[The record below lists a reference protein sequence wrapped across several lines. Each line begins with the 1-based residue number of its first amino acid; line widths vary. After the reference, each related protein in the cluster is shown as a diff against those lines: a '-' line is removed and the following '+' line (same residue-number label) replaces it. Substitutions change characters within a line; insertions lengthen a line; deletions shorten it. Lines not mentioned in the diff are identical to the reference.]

1 MQEKREDIRGER
13 REKFDNLSMLGQIS
27 DAEGRRAA
35 KKRRDSRLFEVF
47 KGLIFSPM
55 RTLRSA
61 EFMKMFG
68 FYGFLQISV
77 D

>member
-47 KGLIFSPM
+47 KGLIFSIEMMDGLAAPPK
-55 RTLRSA
+55 A
-61 EFMKMFG
+61 PP
-68 FYGFLQISV
+68 V
-77 D
+77 